1 MRGRSLFRLRWAVG
15 TVRREQ
21 PQHAPRSGKRLALL
35 VCGLLAGAVLGD
47 AARVAAQT
55 SILEYM
61 PRSPLST
68 AYRDVAAL
76 IIAETG
82 VTNPAGAAHV

>member
-1 MRGRSLFRLRWAVG
+1 MRVLGFLPTKVHPTSRLVSDMLENL
-15 TVRREQ
+15 RESY
-21 PQHAPRSGKRLALL
+21 PEI
-35 VCGLLAGAVLGD
+35 AVLPAVPLSVKG
-47 AARVAAQT
+47 AESVAAQT